1 MKATGTWIALLDPR
15 APKKE
20 KSIIH
25 LSKEAKAAIEEDQID
40 EIKTNILEVHSVGER
55 VLDKSIVKESMVIVD
70 PRIPFAVVHDADKK
84 AYLMIQENQV
94 MMVGK

>member
-1 MKATGTWIALLDPR
+1 MKATGTWIALVDPR
-15 APKKE
+15 TPKKD
-20 KSIIH
+20 KPVIH
-25 LSKEAKAAIEEDQID
+25 LSKEAKAAMEEDQMD

-70 PRIPFAVVHDADKK
+70 PRIPFAVVHDTDEK

-94 MMVGK
+94 MMVE